1 MSGVAAAV
9 DGGRNQQRRAEML
22 SCIVRAERFRNPAMD
37 VKLSDQNGALF
48 EWKGGQDSFNLVCFD
63 DSIGYLA
70 DKGKFKFCSKCQI

>member
-37 VKLSDQNGALF
+37 VKSSDQSQNGALF
-48 EWKGGQDSFNLVCFD
+48 EWKGGQDSFTLVCFD
-63 DSIGYLA
+63 DSIGY
-70 DKGKFKFCSKCQI
+70 FSRQREI